1 MKLTPAIL
9 SEWSSA
15 PISEVKTLELAR
27 RDISCVDDLSF
38 CIELRKLDLSHNA
51 LSEKSTTAGLVE
63 LKSLTWLNISNNHLD
78 HGSFISAMDELIV
91 LNFSHNELIRIPE
104 EIVNCPKLKAL
115 VLGNNQIQQVE
126 NLGKLEQLNTLVLS
140 NNRLTEIPLLLKNTE
155 IVKLSLGNNQIR
167 VIPDLS
173 HLSQLRELRL
183 NNNKILTIPN
193 HLSHCASLEILDL
206 GNNILTSWS
215 DVESLAF
222 IKKLTNL
229 NLKGNKVC
237 DEPDYRNRVLKLIPT
252 LRVLDGQRCDEKYRL
267 KLEKRQNRQVHRKS
281 EKPRA
286 PLTPA
291 EDHGKPRGVRFS
303 KNRTWIRPRDKPE
316 TTEGSGNI

>member
-15 PISEVKTLELAR
+15 PISEVKALQLAR
-27 RDISCVDDLSF
+27 RNISSVDDLSF
-38 CIELRKLDLSHNA
+38 CIELRKLDISHNA
-51 LSEKSTTAGLVE
+51 LSHEQATAGLAE
-63 LKSLTWLNISNNHLD
+63 LKTLTWLNISNNHLD
-78 HGSFISAMDELIV
+78 HGGFIRSMDELVV
-91 LNFSHNELIRIPE
+91 LNFSHNLLIRIPE
-104 EIVNCPKLKAL
+104 EVANCPKLKAL
-115 VLGNNQIQQVE
+115 VLGDNQIQQVE

-140 NNRLTEIPLLLKNTE
+140 NNRLTEIPLLRKNTE
-155 IVKLSLGNNQIR
+155 MVKLSLGNNQIR
-167 VIPDLS
+167 IIPDLS

-183 NNNKILTIPN
+183 NNNKILTIPS
-193 HLSHCASLEILDL
+193 HLSHCVSLEILDL

-237 DEPDYRNRVLKLIPT
+237 DEPDYRNRVLKLMPT

-267 KLEKRQNRQVHRKS
+267 KLEKRQSRQS
-281 EKPRA
+281 PQNGETPRA
-286 PLTPA
+286 PSTRTG
-291 EDHGKPRGVRFS
+291 DRGKTRGPTFNPIENDYTLKHQVRFC
-303 KNRTWIRPRDKPE
+303 
-316 TTEGSGNI
+316 